1 MQVVLFCGDQ
11 LSAAELADLAL
22 AKFNIRVASHFQVLT
37 GPLDLEHWQ
46 PQKCVGSGHHECRA

>member
-22 AKFNIRVASHFQVLT
+22 DKFNIRVASHFQVLT
-37 GPLDLEHWQ
+37 GPLDL
-46 PQKCVGSGHHECRA
+46 